1 MTRARDL
8 SRLANNSALSADSNG
23 NVGVGSTQPKSKLNV
38 VGVVSATS
46 FYGDGTNLSNTGSTL
61 SAASGSQRVVLT
73 SLTSGTMTAS
83 STDAN
88 VTYNATTQTL
98 SVPNVS
104 IAGTLTYEDVTN
116 VDSVGL
122 ITARN
127 GAIINAGTAT
137 TALIVSGNARVTG
150 VVTATSFSGDGSAL
164 TGVGGTADVRTNS
177 LVVTGVAT
185 ITNGPLRLGDS
196 TWYHTI
202 GSAAGNTE
210 LFITANAGQGNAT
223 TAPNIVFRSS
233 TSAGAIT
240 ERARIDS
247 SGRLLVGATSAP
259 TGANSQYAR
268 QVIRGNTFDSA
279 STARLTFQFGSA
291 GSSLSAGGSVGD
303 IFFTDS
309 SGNDYASIIGARDTS
324 TTSTGRLVFSTTADG
339 QSAPGE
345 AMRITSLDNPQ
356 GSSYDRAIWM
366 SSGNAPDENE
376 TAWKLYVRGSTRF
389 YSDGDYT
396 PTSTRKGQYEF
407 YSWSGSSGSNSNT
420 WSDQKS
426 GLYVRGWLEGGNP
439 GEAASVLLLNGDWSG
454 ATNPG
459 RLIKGYQKASTLVF
473 FVNYNGDVRNTNN
486 SYGAISDEKLKQD
499 IVDSESQ
506 WNDIKNLRVRKF
518 KFKKDVEELGNEAPT
533 MLGVVAQE
541 AELVSPGLVDTPG
554 SYDEEGTEDQNLMK
568 TVKYSVLYMKAVKA
582 LQEAQER
589 IETLETVVSTLT
601 DRVSALESN

>member
-1 MTRARDL
+1 
-8 SRLANNSALSADSNG
+8 
-23 NVGVGSTQPKSKLNV
+23 
-38 VGVVSATS
+38 
-46 FYGDGTNLSNTGSTL
+46 
-61 SAASGSQRVVLT
+61 
-73 SLTSGTMTAS
+73 
-83 STDAN
+83 
-88 VTYNATTQTL
+88 
-98 SVPNVS
+98 
-104 IAGTLTYEDVTN
+104 
-116 VDSVGL
+116 
-122 ITARN
+122 
-127 GAIINAGTAT
+127 
-137 TALIVSGNARVTG
+137 
-150 VVTATSFSGDGSAL
+150 
-164 TGVGGTADVRTNS
+164 
-177 LVVTGVAT
+177 
-185 ITNGPLRLGDS
+185 
-196 TWYHTI
+196 
-202 GSAAGNTE
+202 
-210 LFITANAGQGNAT
+210 
-223 TAPNIVFRSS
+223 
-233 TSAGAIT
+233 
-240 ERARIDS
+240 
-247 SGRLLVGATSAP
+247 
-259 TGANSQYAR
+259 
-268 QVIRGNTFDSA
+268 
-279 STARLTFQFGSA
+279 
-291 GSSLSAGGSVGD
+291 
-303 IFFTDS
+303 
-309 SGNDYASIIGARDTS
+309 
-324 TTSTGRLVFSTTADG
+324 
-339 QSAPGE
+339 
-345 AMRITSLDNPQ
+345 
-356 GSSYDRAIWM
+356 M